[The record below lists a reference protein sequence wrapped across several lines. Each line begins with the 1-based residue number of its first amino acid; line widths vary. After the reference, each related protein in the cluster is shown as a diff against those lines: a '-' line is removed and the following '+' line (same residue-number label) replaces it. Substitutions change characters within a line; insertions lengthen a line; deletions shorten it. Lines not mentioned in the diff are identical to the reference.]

1 MNKKYVIG
9 GVIVACAGIA
19 GWFGVR
25 AVETQTEKAVA
36 EALAVVPAEA
46 REIKYSLLGNTL
58 TLKGVTYE
66 LSDEGFARKGSIDSV
81 EVKGFNRKYVFT
93 KSDAAY
99 NPESLPVVAESIA
112 ASGIDDTVTLGET
125 TVEQKAGSVRLTG
138 WYQRLGTLLSL
149 HREHRGE
156 APFFEE
162 LYRCRIDGME
172 ASNVSIKLSEKTMS
186 PVSLSVERIALVE
199 GLRAPEAGEKTSPV
213 SLGFFGL
220 RGFGKD
226 VSGSLDTLEIRD
238 IRMPEP
244 ELVAE
249 FLKVSKKIDA
259 VSEDDLFGDV
269 GEQIFTEMDRII
281 GEAYQDHMP
290 VGRIFMEGGSLNF
303 QDTPEEAPAVFE
315 GGSPSVQ
322 DAPEEKGAEPAVFSV
337 TMKSFDY
344 RLSMTE
350 PGASR
355 YVTDLS
361 GLKMT
366 FPKTMEEADI
376 ISRYAPDGLTLNASS
391 DSLVSREACSG
402 KVRYEVE
409 GLGSLEGDMA
419 LQGDLRGLVNAITSD
434 DRAGLNEF
442 MTSMR
447 LKNVNVT
454 YRDSGLLPMS
464 VEIAARWGDST
475 AERELAELSML
486 LGKMAKEKERPVRE
500 LGEALLVMFEKP
512 GVMRMVIAPAQP
524 MNFMEALTLAS
535 LNPDELPLSF
545 SAEPGNKALRDY
557 LPKQ

>member
-9 GVIVACAGIA
+9 GVIVVCAGIA

-25 AVETQTEKAVA
+25 TVETQTEKAVA

-58 TLKGVTYE
+58 TLKGVTYK
-66 LSDEGFARKGSIDSV
+66 LSDEGFARKGSIESV

-99 NPESLPVVAESIA
+99 NPDSLPVVAESIA
-112 ASGIDDTVTLGET
+112 AAGIDDTVTLGET
-125 TVEQKAGSVRLTG
+125 TVEQKADSVRLTG

-149 HREHRGE
+149 HKEHKGE
-156 APFFEE
+156 AAFFEE

-172 ASNVSIKLSEKTMS
+172 ASNVSITLSEEKMS

-199 GLRAPEAGEKTSPV
+199 GLRAPEAGEKVSPV

-220 RGFGKD
+220 RGSGPD
-226 VSGSLDTLEIRD
+226 VSGALKTLEIRD

-249 FLKVSKKIDA
+249 FFKVSKRIDA
-259 VSEDDLFGDV
+259 VSEEDLFGDV

-281 GEAYQDHMP
+281 GEAYRDNMP

-303 QDTPEEAPAVFE
+303 QDTPE
-315 GGSPSVQ
+315 G
-322 DAPEEKGAEPAVFSV
+322 KGAEPAVYSV

-350 PGASR
+350 QGASR

-391 DSLVSREACSG
+391 DSLLSREACSG

-419 LQGDLRGLVNAITSD
+419 LQGDLRGLMNA
-434 DRAGLNEF
+434 
-442 MTSMR
+442 MTSGDRGELNGFMSSIR
-447 LKNVNVT
+447 LKNVNLT

-464 VEIAARWGDST
+464 VEIGARWSDST
-475 AERELAELSML
+475 VESELAELSML
-486 LGKMAKEKERPVRE
+486 LGKIAQEKERPVRE
-500 LGEALLVMFEKP
+500 LGEALRVMFENP

-535 LNPDELPLSF
+535 LNPDELPLTF
-545 SAEPGNKALRDY
+545 SAEPGKKALRDY

>member
-9 GVIVACAGIA
+9 GVIVVCAGIA

-58 TLKGVTYE
+58 TLKGVTYK

-99 NPESLPVVAESIA
+99 NPDSLPVVAESIA
-112 ASGIDDTVTLGET
+112 AAGIDDTVTLGET
-125 TVEQKAGSVRLTG
+125 TVEQKADSVRLTG

-149 HREHRGE
+149 HKEHKGE
-156 APFFEE
+156 AAFFEE

-172 ASNVSIKLSEKTMS
+172 ASNVSITLSEEKMS

-199 GLRAPEAGEKTSPV
+199 GLRAPEAGEKVSPV

-220 RGFGKD
+220 RGSGPD
-226 VSGSLDTLEIRD
+226 VSGALKTLEIRD

-249 FLKVSKKIDA
+249 FFKVSKRIDA

-269 GEQIFTEMDRII
+269 GEQLFTEMDRII
-281 GEAYQDHMP
+281 GEAYRDNMP

-303 QDTPEEAPAVFE
+303 QDTPEEKGAAPAVY
-315 GGSPSVQ
+315 SV
-322 DAPEEKGAEPAVFSV
+322 A
-337 TMKSFDY
+337 MKSFDY

-350 PGASR
+350 QGASR

-366 FPKTMEEADI
+366 VPKTMEEADI

-391 DSLVSREACSG
+391 DSLLSREACSG

-419 LQGDLRGLVNAITSD
+419 LQGDLRGLVNA
-434 DRAGLNEF
+434 
-442 MTSMR
+442 MTSGDRGELNGFMSSIR
-447 LKNVNVT
+447 LKNVNLT

-464 VEIAARWGDST
+464 VEIGARWSDST
-475 AERELAELSML
+475 VESELAELSML
-486 LGKMAKEKERPVRE
+486 LGKMAQEKERPVRE
-500 LGEALLVMFEKP
+500 LGEALRVMFENP

-535 LNPDELPLSF
+535 LNPDELPLTF
-545 SAEPGNKALRDY
+545 SAEPGKKALRDY

>member
-9 GVIVACAGIA
+9 GVIVVCAGIA

-58 TLKGVTYE
+58 TLKGVTYK

-99 NPESLPVVAESIA
+99 NPDSLPVVAESIA
-112 ASGIDDTVTLGET
+112 AAGIDDTVTLGET
-125 TVEQKAGSVRLTG
+125 TVEQKADSVRLTG

-149 HREHRGE
+149 HKEHKGE
-156 APFFEE
+156 AAFFEE

-172 ASNVSIKLSEKTMS
+172 ASNVSIKLSEEKMS

-199 GLRAPEAGEKTSPV
+199 GLRAPEAGEKVSPV

-220 RGFGKD
+220 RGSGPD
-226 VSGSLDTLEIRD
+226 VSGALKTLEIRD

-249 FLKVSKKIDA
+249 FFKVSKRIDA
-259 VSEDDLFGDV
+259 VSEEDLFGDV
-269 GEQIFTEMDRII
+269 GEQLFTEMDRII
-281 GEAYQDHMP
+281 GEAYRDNMP

-303 QDTPEEAPAVFE
+303 QDTPEGKGA
-315 GGSPSVQ
+315 
-322 DAPEEKGAEPAVFSV
+322 APEVYSV

-350 PGASR
+350 QGASR

-391 DSLVSREACSG
+391 DSLLSREACSG

-419 LQGDLRGLVNAITSD
+419 LQGDLRGLVNAITSG
-434 DRAGLNEF
+434 DRGELNGF
-442 MTSMR
+442 MTSIR
-447 LKNVNVT
+447 LKNVNLT

-464 VEIAARWGDST
+464 VEIGARWSDST
-475 AERELAELSML
+475 VESELAELSML
-486 LGKMAKEKERPVRE
+486 LGKMAQEKERPVRE
-500 LGEALLVMFEKP
+500 LGEALRVMFENP

-535 LNPDELPLSF
+535 LNPDELPLTF
-545 SAEPGNKALRDY
+545 SAEPGKKALRDY

>member
-9 GVIVACAGIA
+9 GVIVVCAGIA

-25 AVETQTEKAVA
+25 TVETQTEKAVA

-58 TLKGVTYE
+58 TLKGVTYK
-66 LSDEGFARKGSIDSV
+66 LSDEGFARKGSIESV

-99 NPESLPVVAESIA
+99 NPDSLPVVAESIA
-112 ASGIDDTVTLGET
+112 AAGIDDTVTLGET
-125 TVEQKAGSVRLTG
+125 TVEQKADSVRLTG

-149 HREHRGE
+149 HKEHKGE
-156 APFFEE
+156 AAFFEE

-172 ASNVSIKLSEKTMS
+172 ASNVSITLSEEKMS

-199 GLRAPEAGEKTSPV
+199 GLRAPEAGEKVSPV

-220 RGFGKD
+220 RGSGPD
-226 VSGSLDTLEIRD
+226 VSGALKTLEIRD

-249 FLKVSKKIDA
+249 FFKVSKRIDA
-259 VSEDDLFGDV
+259 VSEEDLFGDV

-281 GEAYQDHMP
+281 GEAYRDNMP

-303 QDTPEEAPAVFE
+303 QDTPE
-315 GGSPSVQ
+315 G
-322 DAPEEKGAEPAVFSV
+322 KGAEPAVYSV

-350 PGASR
+350 QGASR

-391 DSLVSREACSG
+391 DSLLSREACSG

-419 LQGDLRGLVNAITSD
+419 LQGDLRGLMNA
-434 DRAGLNEF
+434 
-442 MTSMR
+442 MTSGDRGELNGFMSSIR
-447 LKNVNVT
+447 LKNVNLT

-464 VEIAARWGDST
+464 VEIGARWSDST
-475 AERELAELSML
+475 VESELAELSML
-486 LGKMAKEKERPVRE
+486 LGKMAQEKERPVRE
-500 LGEALLVMFEKP
+500 LGEALRVMFENP

-535 LNPDELPLSF
+535 LNPDELPLTF
-545 SAEPGNKALRDY
+545 SAEPGKKALRDY

>member
-9 GVIVACAGIA
+9 GVIVVCAGIA

-58 TLKGVTYE
+58 TLKGVTYK

-99 NPESLPVVAESIA
+99 NPDSLPVVAESIA
-112 ASGIDDTVTLGET
+112 AAGIDDTVTLGET
-125 TVEQKAGSVRLTG
+125 TVEQKADSVRLTG

-149 HREHRGE
+149 HKEHKGE
-156 APFFEE
+156 AAFFEE

-172 ASNVSIKLSEKTMS
+172 ASNVSITLSEEKMS

-199 GLRAPEAGEKTSPV
+199 GLRAPEAGEKVSPV

-220 RGFGKD
+220 RGSGPD
-226 VSGSLDTLEIRD
+226 VSGALKTLEIRD

-249 FLKVSKKIDA
+249 FFKVSKRIDA
-259 VSEDDLFGDV
+259 VSEEDLFGDV
-269 GEQIFTEMDRII
+269 GEQLFTEMDRII
-281 GEAYQDHMP
+281 GEAYRDNMP

-303 QDTPEEAPAVFE
+303 QDTPEEKGAAPAVY
-315 GGSPSVQ
+315 SV
-322 DAPEEKGAEPAVFSV
+322 A
-337 TMKSFDY
+337 MKSFDY

-350 PGASR
+350 QGASR

-391 DSLVSREACSG
+391 DSLLSREACSG

-447 LKNVNVT
+447 LKNVNLT

-464 VEIAARWGDST
+464 VEIGARWSDST
-475 AERELAELSML
+475 VESELAELSML
-486 LGKMAKEKERPVRE
+486 LGKMAQEKERPVRE
-500 LGEALLVMFEKP
+500 LGEALRVMFENP

-535 LNPDELPLSF
+535 LNPDELPLTF
-545 SAEPGNKALRDY
+545 SAEPGKKALRDY

>member
-9 GVIVACAGIA
+9 GVIVVCAGIA

-58 TLKGVTYE
+58 TLKGVTYK

-99 NPESLPVVAESIA
+99 NPDSLPVVAESIA
-112 ASGIDDTVTLGET
+112 AAGIDDTVTLGET
-125 TVEQKAGSVRLTG
+125 TVEQKADSVRLTG

-149 HREHRGE
+149 HKEHKGE
-156 APFFEE
+156 AAFFEE

-172 ASNVSIKLSEKTMS
+172 ASNVSIKLSEEKMS

-199 GLRAPEAGEKTSPV
+199 GLRAPEAGEKVSPV

-220 RGFGKD
+220 RGSGPD
-226 VSGSLDTLEIRD
+226 VSGALKTLEIRD

-249 FLKVSKKIDA
+249 FFKVSKRIDA
-259 VSEDDLFGDV
+259 VSEEDLFGDV
-269 GEQIFTEMDRII
+269 GEQLFTEMDRII
-281 GEAYQDHMP
+281 GEAYRDNMP

-303 QDTPEEAPAVFE
+303 QDTPEEKGAAPAVY
-315 GGSPSVQ
+315 SV
-322 DAPEEKGAEPAVFSV
+322 A
-337 TMKSFDY
+337 MKSFDY

-350 PGASR
+350 QGASR

-391 DSLVSREACSG
+391 DSLLSREACSG

-419 LQGDLRGLVNAITSD
+419 LQGDLRGLVNA
-434 DRAGLNEF
+434 
-442 MTSMR
+442 MTSGDRGELNGFMSSIR
-447 LKNVNVT
+447 LKNVNLT

-464 VEIAARWGDST
+464 VEIGARWSDST
-475 AERELAELSML
+475 VESELAELSML
-486 LGKMAKEKERPVRE
+486 LGKMAQEKERPVRE
-500 LGEALLVMFEKP
+500 LGEALRVMFENP

-535 LNPDELPLSF
+535 LNPDELPLTF
-545 SAEPGNKALRDY
+545 SAEPGKKALRDY

>member
-9 GVIVACAGIA
+9 GVIVVCAGIA

-58 TLKGVTYE
+58 TLKGVTYK

-99 NPESLPVVAESIA
+99 NPDSLPVVAESIA
-112 ASGIDDTVTLGET
+112 AAGIDDTVTLGET
-125 TVEQKAGSVRLTG
+125 TVEQKADSVRLTG

-149 HREHRGE
+149 HREHKGE
-156 APFFEE
+156 AAFFEE

-172 ASNVSIKLSEKTMS
+172 ASNVSITLSEEKMS

-199 GLRAPEAGEKTSPV
+199 GLRAPEAGEKVSPV

-220 RGFGKD
+220 HGSGPD
-226 VSGSLDTLEIRD
+226 VSGALKTLEIRD

-249 FLKVSKKIDA
+249 FFKVSKRIDA
-259 VSEDDLFGDV
+259 VSEEDLFGDV
-269 GEQIFTEMDRII
+269 GEQLFTEMDRII
-281 GEAYQDHMP
+281 GEAYRDNMP

-303 QDTPEEAPAVFE
+303 QDTPEEKGAAPAVY
-315 GGSPSVQ
+315 SV
-322 DAPEEKGAEPAVFSV
+322 A
-337 TMKSFDY
+337 MKSFDY

-350 PGASR
+350 QGASR

-391 DSLVSREACSG
+391 DSLLSREACSG

-419 LQGDLRGLVNAITSD
+419 LQGDLRGLVNA
-434 DRAGLNEF
+434 
-442 MTSMR
+442 MTSGDRGELNGFMSSIR
-447 LKNVNVT
+447 LKNVNLT

-464 VEIAARWGDST
+464 VEIGARWSDST
-475 AERELAELSML
+475 VESELAELSML
-486 LGKMAKEKERPVRE
+486 LGKMAQEKERPVRE
-500 LGEALLVMFEKP
+500 LGEALRVMFENP

-535 LNPDELPLSF
+535 LNPDELPLTF
-545 SAEPGNKALRDY
+545 SAEPGKKALRDY

>member
-9 GVIVACAGIA
+9 GVIVVCAGIA

-58 TLKGVTYE
+58 TLKGVTYN

-99 NPESLPVVAESIA
+99 NPDSLPVVAESIA
-112 ASGIDDTVTLGET
+112 AAGIDDTVTLGET
-125 TVEQKAGSVRLTG
+125 TVEQKADSVRLTG

-149 HREHRGE
+149 HKEHKGE
-156 APFFEE
+156 AAFFEE

-172 ASNVSIKLSEKTMS
+172 ASNVSITLSEEKMS

-199 GLRAPEAGEKTSPV
+199 GLRAPEAGEKVSPV

-220 RGFGKD
+220 RGSGPD
-226 VSGSLDTLEIRD
+226 VSGALKTLEIRD

-249 FLKVSKKIDA
+249 FFKVSKRIDA
-259 VSEDDLFGDV
+259 VSEEDLFGDV

-281 GEAYQDHMP
+281 GEAYRDNMP

-303 QDTPEEAPAVFE
+303 QDTPE
-315 GGSPSVQ
+315 G
-322 DAPEEKGAEPAVFSV
+322 KGAEPAVYSV

-350 PGASR
+350 QGASR

-419 LQGDLRGLVNAITSD
+419 LQGDLRGLMNAMTSD

-447 LKNVNVT
+447 LKNVNLT

-464 VEIAARWGDST
+464 VEIGARWSDST
-475 AERELAELSML
+475 VESELAELSML
-486 LGKMAKEKERPVRE
+486 LGKMAQEKERPVRE
-500 LGEALLVMFEKP
+500 LGEALRVMFENP

-535 LNPDELPLSF
+535 LNPDELPLTF
-545 SAEPGNKALRDY
+545 SAEPGKKALRDY

>member
-9 GVIVACAGIA
+9 GVIVVCAGIA

-25 AVETQTEKAVA
+25 TVETQTEKAVA

-58 TLKGVTYE
+58 TLRGVTYE
-66 LSDEGFARKGSIDSV
+66 LSDEGFARKGSIESV

-99 NPESLPVVAESIA
+99 NPDSLPVVAESIA
-112 ASGIDDTVTLGET
+112 AAGIDDTVTLGET
-125 TVEQKAGSVRLTG
+125 TVEQKADSVRLTG

-149 HREHRGE
+149 HKEHKGE
-156 APFFEE
+156 AAFFEE

-172 ASNVSIKLSEKTMS
+172 ASNVSITLSEEKMS

-199 GLRAPEAGEKTSPV
+199 GLRAPEAGEKVSPV

-220 RGFGKD
+220 RGSGPD
-226 VSGSLDTLEIRD
+226 VSGALKTLEIRD

-249 FLKVSKKIDA
+249 FFKVSKRIDA
-259 VSEDDLFGDV
+259 VSEEDLFGDV

-281 GEAYQDHMP
+281 GEAYRDNMP

-303 QDTPEEAPAVFE
+303 QDTPEE
-315 GGSPSVQ
+315 
-322 DAPEEKGAEPAVFSV
+322 KGAEPAVYSV

-350 PGASR
+350 QGASR

-391 DSLVSREACSG
+391 DSLLSREACSG

-419 LQGDLRGLVNAITSD
+419 LQGDLRGLMNAMTSG
-434 DRAGLNEF
+434 DRGELNGF
-442 MTSMR
+442 MTSIR
-447 LKNVNVT
+447 LKNVNLT

-464 VEIAARWGDST
+464 VEIGARWSDST
-475 AERELAELSML
+475 VESELAELSML
-486 LGKMAKEKERPVRE
+486 LGKMAQEKERPVRE
-500 LGEALLVMFEKP
+500 LGEALRVMFENP
-512 GVMRMVIAPAQP
+512 GVMRMVIAPVQP

-535 LNPDELPLSF
+535 LNPDELPLTF
-545 SAEPGNKALRDY
+545 SAEPGKKALRDY

>member
-9 GVIVACAGIA
+9 GVIVVCAGIA

-58 TLKGVTYE
+58 TLKGVTYK
-66 LSDEGFARKGSIDSV
+66 LSDEGFARKGSIESV

-99 NPESLPVVAESIA
+99 NPDSLPVVAESIA
-112 ASGIDDTVTLGET
+112 AAGLDDTVTLGET
-125 TVEQKAGSVRLTG
+125 TVEQKADSVRLTG

-149 HREHRGE
+149 HKEHKGE
-156 APFFEE
+156 AAFFEE

-172 ASNVSIKLSEKTMS
+172 ASNVSITLSEEKMS

-199 GLRAPEAGEKTSPV
+199 GLRAPEAGEKVSPV

-220 RGFGKD
+220 RGSGPD
-226 VSGSLDTLEIRD
+226 VSGALNTLEIRD

-249 FLKVSKKIDA
+249 FFKVSKRIDA
-259 VSEDDLFGDV
+259 VSEEDLFGAV
-269 GEQIFTEMDRII
+269 GEQLFTEMDRII
-281 GEAYQDHMP
+281 GEAYRDNMP

-303 QDTPEEAPAVFE
+303 QDTPEE
-315 GGSPSVQ
+315 
-322 DAPEEKGAEPAVFSV
+322 KGAEPAVYSV

-350 PGASR
+350 QGASR

-391 DSLVSREACSG
+391 DSLLSREACSG

-419 LQGDLRGLVNAITSD
+419 LQGDLRGLMNAMTSG
-434 DRAGLNEF
+434 DRGELNGF
-442 MTSMR
+442 MTSIR
-447 LKNVNVT
+447 LKNVNLT

-464 VEIAARWGDST
+464 VEIGARWSDST
-475 AERELAELSML
+475 VESELAELSML
-486 LGKMAKEKERPVRE
+486 LGKMAQEKERPVRE
-500 LGEALLVMFEKP
+500 LGEALRVMFENP

-535 LNPDELPLSF
+535 LTPDELPLTF
-545 SAEPGNKALRDY
+545 SAEPGKKALRDY